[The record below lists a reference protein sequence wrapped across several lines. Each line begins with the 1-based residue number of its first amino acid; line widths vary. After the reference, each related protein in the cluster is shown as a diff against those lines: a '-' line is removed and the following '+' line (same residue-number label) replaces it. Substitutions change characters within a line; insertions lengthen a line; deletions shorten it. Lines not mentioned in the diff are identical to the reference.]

1 MVYIHNLFRIPHQI
15 GHAVLEHKCLPSGTS
30 MMPLA
35 IVLRSTFPPE
45 YPKFG
50 SLCINPPPPILFP
63 EINPP
68 VFPTASPTDQPP
80 DFFFFLSP
88 TGSCSLSLP
97 DGRRRSTFRF
107 SVPLFPAQSSRLP
120 HSPPM
125 TFVPMPLLVFPV
137 PHPKAA
143 GIPFAGPF
151 RQQHSVLVP
160 AENGGLFRPAQQFVL
175 APGNRVPQ
183 PLCAS
188 GEPACPATHP
198 GQPPA
203 SAWPYSAFPLPQAL
217 Q

>member
-1 MVYIHNLFRIPHQI
+1 MNTS
-15 GHAVLEHKCLPSGTS
+15 ACPSGTS

-107 SVPLFPAQSSRLP
+107 SVPLFPAAVVPASSFSTDGVCSDA
-120 HSPPM
+120 SPCISGSASKGCRDSVCRSVSAA
-125 TFVPMPLLVFPV
+125 TFSSCASRERRFVPPG
-137 PHPKAA
+137 AA
-143 GIPFAGPF
+143 VCP
-151 RQQHSVLVP
+151 
-160 AENGGLFRPAQQFVL
+160 
-175 APGNRVPQ
+175 
-183 PLCAS
+183 CAR
-188 GEPACPATHP
+188 
-198 GQPPA
+198 
-203 SAWPYSAFPLPQAL
+203 
-217 Q
+217 